1 MGCRES
7 ERWHAAA
14 RRATAPERL
23 VHTHVD
29 ARQPSIAACLPI
41 VQLWRALQ
49 RAATLFPVTM
59 SPRPRTVPFGAA
71 LLVTCALTTWLPAQ
85 AVTPASLEQRAV
97 SVPDTIVVRRIGTL
111 ELRSELRV
119 PTTRGPHPVVLIIHG
134 GCWVTKFA
142 DTRYMRPLAE
152 ALRQAGFA
160 TYNIAYRRADQ
171 DGGAWPGTFL
181 DVEAAAASLRD
192 LAPRYALDLS
202 RIIATGHSAGAHLA
216 LWLAAQPKL
225 PAASA
230 IRAQF
235 APLPVRGVVALDG
248 PGDLLPANEGITRIC
263 SGPVLEQ
270 LLVSA
275 PAEHADRWRESSPA
289 TLLPLGVPQVM
300 VRGGLDARMVT
311 FGPRE
316 GTMTSYLER
325 ARAAGDS
332 TWAVEA
338 DLTSHFAMLDPENA
352 AFAPLL
358 KAVRD
363 VLAMVSSRR

>member
-1 MGCRES
+1 M
-7 ERWHAAA
+7 
-14 RRATAPERL
+14 P
-23 VHTHVD
+23 
-29 ARQPSIAACLPI
+29 
-41 VQLWRALQ
+41 QLR
-49 RAATLFPVTM
+49 
-59 SPRPRTVPFGAA
+59 RTVRFVAA
-71 LLVTCALTTWLPAQ
+71 VLLPCGLTTRLPAQ
-85 AVTPASLEQRAV
+85 AVTPASLEGRAV
-97 SVPDTIVVRRIGTL
+97 SAPDTIVVRRVGAL

-119 PTTRGPHPVVLIIHG
+119 PTTRGPHPVVIIIHG

-142 DTRYMRPLAE
+142 DTRYMRPMAE

-202 RIIATGHSAGAHLA
+202 RVIASGHSAGAHLA
-216 LWLAAQPKL
+216 LWLAAQPKV
-225 PAASA
+225 PSSSA
-230 IRAQF
+230 IHAQSR
-235 APLPVRGVVALDG
+235 PLPIRGVVALDG
-248 PGDLLPANEGITRIC
+248 PGDLLPANQGITRIC
-263 SGPVLEQ
+263 GEPVLEQ
-270 LLVSA
+270 LLASA
-275 PAEHADRWRESSPA
+275 PVENADRWRESSPA

-300 VRGGLDARMVT
+300 VRGGLDTRMAT

-332 TWAVEA
+332 AWAVEA

-358 KAVRD
+358 KAMRD
-363 VLAMVSSRR
+363 VLAMLPGRR